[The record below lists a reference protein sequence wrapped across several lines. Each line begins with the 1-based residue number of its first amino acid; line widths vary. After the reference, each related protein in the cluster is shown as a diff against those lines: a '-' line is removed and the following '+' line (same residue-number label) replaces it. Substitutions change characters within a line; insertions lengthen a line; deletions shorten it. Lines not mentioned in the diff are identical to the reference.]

1 MFQTVFEKF
10 SGFLDQRF
18 ILSVWIPC
26 LFFWV
31 ALLCL
36 VAGWVSP
43 SVILGWWQQ
52 QPVELQVLMVVL
64 LVAWITFFARLL
76 LNVLGS
82 LVRIYEGYWNRL
94 LYIERLPFFG
104 DFTKRRKRYYADKIA
119 GLKAAGSD
127 QEIYL
132 RFPPATRLEE
142 VMPTR
147 MGNILK
153 NGEIYPRQRYGMDA
167 VLIWPRLYS
176 VLPESIVRNFGSA
189 AAELE
194 LMLVISALGMTFAFV
209 GGVIAMVLLSW
220 YVVPACILCG
230 ALVAWLGYEGALRS
244 ALSYNH
250 LIKAAFDLHRGT
262 LLKTIGWFPASSY
275 DKEKTQWDSISK
287 LWYQGPPPTPE
298 EARPLGYEAEK
309 TGTEE
314 SGKDRFGYLWLE
326 SSGDGFEGG
335 CLLASMPR
343 QEEPEK

>member
-1 MFQTVFEKF
+1 MFQTIFEKF

-18 ILSVWIPC
+18 IVSVWIPS

-36 VAGWVSP
+36 IAGWAGS
-43 SVILGWWQQ
+43 SVMFGWWKE
-52 QPVELQVLMVVL
+52 QPFELQILITVL
-64 LVAWITFFARLL
+64 LLAWITFFARLL
-76 LNVLGS
+76 LNLLGS
-82 LVRIYEGYWNRL
+82 LVRIYEGYWKRL
-94 LYIERLPFFG
+94 LYIERLPFF
-104 DFTKRRKRYYADKIA
+104 DSFTKGRKRYYAEKIA

-132 RFPPATRLEE
+132 RFPPATRLDE

-153 NGEIYPRQRYGMDA
+153 NGEIYPQLRYGMDA

-194 LMLVISALGMTFAFV
+194 LMLVISALGATFACV
-209 GGVIAMVLLSW
+209 GGTIAMVLLPW
-220 YVVPACILCG
+220 YIPPACILCG
-230 ALVAWLGYEGALRS
+230 ALVAWLGYEGAVRS

-275 DKEKTQWDSISK
+275 DKEKSQWNTIAK

-298 EARPLGYEAEK
+298 EACPLGYEAEK
-309 TGTEE
+309 TETE
-314 SGKDRFGYLWLE
+314 DDTFGYLWLK
-326 SSGDGFEGG
+326 SSRKEFEA
-335 CLLASMPR
+335 CLITSMPK
-343 QEEPEK
+343 EEKPKK